1 MVTSQN
7 TQAARVDRQRFG
19 NGEFGAEVGNAGHAA
34 ERRRA
39 IQVLLE
45 LSATSKDALGV
56 LGEGV
61 WTSRLV
67 HGDRIVGPRPGLGG
81 DGTEQIDRGRVP
93 PSDVIGGSLNSA
105 MFGMCGSGSPE
116 ATLTG
121 PPNGPHADT
130 LLVVACIFGRR
141 GYGSLYGMVQK
152 KLSTQ
157 RLDRALRL
165 PLQASARLRS
175 F

>member
-19 NGEFGAEVGNAGHAA
+19 NGEFGAEVGTAAHAA

-61 WTSRLV
+61 WTSGLV

-93 PSDVIGGSLNSA
+93 RPAQVVDELLEHVRQVVSSLA
-105 MFGMCGSGSPE
+105 
-116 ATLTG
+116 
-121 PPNGPHADT
+121 
-130 LLVVACIFGRR
+130 
-141 GYGSLYGMVQK
+141 
-152 KLSTQ
+152 
-157 RLDRALRL
+157 RA
-165 PLQASARLRS
+165 AEHTV
-175 F
+175 